1 MRNLQTLDRALLDAD
16 LHTFRLI
23 DSRDDDDQP
32 LLALRREG
40 EYVIVAAS
48 YGALE
53 IALRLRFAELTR
65 TLTHLAAGEG
75 TAAPR
80 QIGSAQ
86 AYLGLGLRTDGALI
100 LRPTLVADATG
111 LLCINFMAT
120 AEARQAL
127 FQWLGL

>member
-1 MRNLQTLDRALLDAD
+1 MQSLQMLDRARLDAGV
-16 LHTFRLI
+16 FRLV

-32 LLALRREG
+32 TLALQREG
-40 EYVIVAAS
+40 EYLTLAAS

-53 IALRLRFAELTR
+53 IALRLRFLEVTR
-65 TLTHLAAGEG
+65 ALTHLAAADGMA
-75 TAAPR
+75 TRR

-86 AYLGLGLRTDGALI
+86 AYLGLGLQPDGALI

-120 AEARQAL
+120 AEARQSL
-127 FQWLGL
+127 FQWLGI